1 MINKISNVSFKG
13 IYFLSNIQEIAPENQ
28 IKVAKTVQKIDEMFP
43 ENDIFLGS
51 DNNGDLTVQVQKTNP
66 LKYLFDTKVMEKMNV
81 SVEQLAALLNF
92 NAATKTLNDFIW
104 NKKSPIEFKKIEDIE
119 DLDIDDIAQK
129 IQDTVSSFNQKNK
142 SIQM

>member
-1 MINKISNVSFKG
+1 
-13 IYFLSNIQEIAPENQ
+13 
-28 IKVAKTVQKIDEMFP
+28 MFP

-104 NKKSPIEFKKIEDIE
+104 NKKRPIEFKKIEDIE
-119 DLDIDDIAQK
+119 DLDIDDIAKK